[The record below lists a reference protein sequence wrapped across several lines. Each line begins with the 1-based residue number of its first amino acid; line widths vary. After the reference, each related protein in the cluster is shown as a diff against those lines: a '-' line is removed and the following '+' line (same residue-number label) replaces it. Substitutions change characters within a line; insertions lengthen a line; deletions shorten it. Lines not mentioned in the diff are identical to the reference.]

1 MEEGKLKEKIRLMK
15 IENDMLQ
22 CNLEER
28 VREEESL
35 KCINAKSDDKT
46 YNIACR
52 KAVYC
57 CLEYHVPIYNISPV
71 IEGVLRELAG
81 VKITSL
87 PNPSTVNCCAY
98 ELGVLSDLQVGEI
111 MNNYK
116 DITLSWDSTTVNGDH
131 VNEIHIGVAASP
143 PKSYVLS
150 LKTIAGG
157 TTDDYTSHICE
168 SIHNIVTMYAAFTV

>member
-1 MEEGKLKEKIRLMK
+1 MK

-22 CNLEER
+22 CNLEEW

-98 ELGVLSDLQVGEI
+98 ETFNKV
-111 MNNYK
+111 
-116 DITLSWDSTTVNGDH
+116 
-131 VNEIHIGVAASP
+131 
-143 PKSYVLS
+143 KSS
-150 LKTIAGG
+150 
-157 TTDDYTSHICE
+157 
-168 SIHNIVTMYAAFTV
+168 